1 MAGRQSCGD
10 LGQTVFFDLQMGDF
24 EVTAV
29 YFQDFLMAGG
39 MYPNFWKHWK
49 QHIPPILTPEI
60 YRMDTEMLL
69 YLKDI
74 FSTTSLWYPC
84 SMSINVAGVHLNEF

>member
-1 MAGRQSCGD
+1 
-10 LGQTVFFDLQMGDF
+10 MGDF

-29 YFQDFLMAGG
+29 YVQDFLMAGG

-60 YRMDTEMLL
+60 YRMDTEMMP
-69 YLKDI
+69 YVKNI
-74 FSTTSLWYPC
+74 FSTTLFRYPC
-84 SMSINVAGVHLNEF
+84 SMSINVAGVPPNELLKLGEVDRGINIGWYS